1 MQTTRIGSLLTA
13 AAAAAVLI
21 AAPAIAHAAEQFPSK
36 PVRLIVP
43 YAPGGATDITARL
56 LQTGISEL
64 WGQPVIVDNRA
75 GASGNI
81 ALEMAAKSPADGYTL
96 QVGNVS
102 TNAINETTFASLK
115 IKPSRD
121 LTGVTN
127 LIQLPH
133 LWVVSPTVPANS
145 LKEFVDYV
153 KKSPTR
159 LNYGSAGVGSYPHLD
174 AAKLLKHAGI
184 EMTHVPY
191 KGGAAGMLAGVMG
204 NEVQLVFINLA
215 SSLSNIRAGRMKAL
229 ATTWPTRRPELPNVP
244 TVAEAGFPG
253 YGTNAWNGL
262 FAPAGIP
269 KPLLRKIHDDVLK
282 VMDMPATKDSL
293 AKVYMTAVV
302 NKTPEEFQKF
312 VLEEIKAWSKVAA
325 ENNIKIE

>member
-1 MQTTRIGSLLTA
+1 MPIVRIGSLLNA
-13 AAAAAVLI
+13 AALAAVLTVV
-21 AAPAIAHAAEQFPSK
+21 PAIAQAAEKFPSK

-56 LQTGISEL
+56 LQNGISEL
-64 WGQPVIVDNRA
+64 WGQPVIVDNRP

-133 LWVVSPTVPANS
+133 LWVVSPQVPANS
-145 LKEFVDYV
+145 LREFVDYV

-159 LNYGSAGVGSYPHLD
+159 LAYGSAGVGSYPHLD

-191 KGGAAGMLAGVMG
+191 KGGAAGMLTGIMG
-204 NEVQLVFINLA
+204 NEVQLIFINLA

-282 VMDMPATKDSL
+282 VMDMPATKDAL

-325 ENNIKIE
+325 ENHIKIE